1 MNIILKVTLWL
12 IGIFTGIYLVI
23 CCFFYFSQDDLIF
36 QGTRYPAGYRY
47 DFRSAYKE
55 YNIKTADGTTLN
67 GVLFLSQKPKGL
79 VFFLH
84 GNGGTIDSWHTVAGN
99 YNNVGY
105 DVFMLDYPGYGKST
119 GNIKSQQQLFDAVKM
134 AYQHVKTLY
143 PENQIVI
150 LGYSIGTGPAA
161 WLASQNHPQ
170 KLILLAPYYSLVD
183 EAKTLYPFL
192 PSSILKYPLQTYE
205 YIQHTSAPIVIFH
218 GDEDELINH
227 SSSFRLQKYF
237 KPGDKLIIL
246 KGQHHN
252 GIDDNAKY
260 KDSLKKVL

>member
-1 MNIILKVTLWL
+1 L
-12 IGIFTGIYLVI
+12 
-23 CCFFYFSQDDLIF
+23 
-36 QGTRYPAGYRY
+36 
-47 DFRSAYKE
+47 
-55 YNIKTADGTTLN
+55 
-67 GVLFLSQKPKGL
+67 
-79 VFFLH
+79 
-84 GNGGTIDSWHTVAGN
+84 
-99 YNNVGY
+99 
-105 DVFMLDYPGYGKST
+105 
-119 GNIKSQQQLFDAVKM
+119 QQQLFDAVKM

-170 KLILLAPYYSLVD
+170 KLILLAPYYSLAD

-218 GDEDELINH
+218 GDEDELINRSWSH
-227 SSSFRLQKYF
+227 RLQKYF

-252 GIDDNAKY
+252 GIDDNKIQGFIEKSPVNKIDVRYTSIQFLFCRQFAHLKSAYPHIYHLTLFFCTIKY
-260 KDSLKKVL
+260 PAINTTMATAILTKTSFVNTSI

>member
-12 IGIFTGIYLVI
+12 IGIFMGIYLAI
-23 CCFFYFSQDDLIF
+23 CCFFYFSQDNLIF
-36 QGTRYPAGYRY
+36 QGTGYPAGYQY
-47 DFRSAYKE
+47 NFSSAYKE
-55 YNIKTADGTTLN
+55 YNIKTADGNTLN
-67 GVLFLSQKPKGL
+67 GVLFITPKSKGL
-79 VFFLH
+79 VFYLH

-105 DVFMLDYPGYGKST
+105 DVFMPDYPGYGKST
-119 GNIKSQQQLFDAVKM
+119 GHIKSQQQLLDAVKM
-134 AYQHVKTLY
+134 AYQHAKTLY

-170 KLILLAPYYSLVD
+170 KLILLAPYYSLAD

-192 PSSILKYPLQTYE
+192 PSFILKYPLQTYE
-205 YIQHTSAPIVIFH
+205 YLQHTSSPIVIFH
-218 GDEDELINH
+218 GDADELINL
-227 SSSFRLQKYF
+227 SSSRRLQKHF

-252 GIDDNAKY
+252 GLDDNTDYQAW
-260 KDSLKKVL
+260 LKKML